1 MISFLGN
8 PAGRKSRFGHTNLI
22 FSLTGPSDPNCS
34 KIKKKILQK
43 SQICFCK
50 TLNIIQSWSNKKETI
65 CLQIFQRWR
74 WSEELFAFS
83 FVVPSFQGYLSL
95 ISILNYCFYKPVLRN
110 LHFFTKSIIFF
121 YCDRLTLY
129 FFIVSHVK
137 LKIKLL
143 WPYCERYPN

>member
-8 PAGRKSRFGHTNLI
+8 PVGRKSRFGHTNLS
-22 FSLTGPSDPNCS
+22 FSLTGPSDPNYS

-50 TLNIIQSWSNKKETI
+50 TLNIIQSWSNSKETI

-110 LHFFTKSIIFF
+110 LHFFYEIHH
-121 YCDRLTLY
+121 
-129 FFIVSHVK
+129 FFIVTN
-137 LKIKLL
+137 
-143 WPYCERYPN
+143 WPYIFYRFAR

>member
-8 PAGRKSRFGHTNLI
+8 PIGRKSRFGHTNLS
-22 FSLTGPSDPNCS
+22 FSLTGPSDPNYS

-50 TLNIIQSWSNKKETI
+50 TLNIIQSWSNSKETI

-121 YCDRLTLY
+121 IVTDWPYI